1 MVQASP
7 LGLMIDRSAKQPVF
21 EQICAEIRA
30 RVIAGSLAEGAR
42 LPPTRVLAVEL
53 GVSRSTVVTAYEQLV
68 AEGYLTSR
76 QGSGYM
82 VCALGEVELPR
93 SPDPVPSIMPQTA
106 NPDPIRH
113 SFQGGR
119 PDMRLFPHRQ
129 WAKAVARVCRTAPEA
144 MLVGKTPFGHLGLR
158 RAIAAHVAE
167 WRGIVARPEQIIIT
181 AGASDALEL
190 SLRSLTEAGQ
200 SVGVEDPGYPPL
212 RHLIRAQGLKCDWLK
227 LDAAG
232 ACPPQGGDLPR
243 LVALTPSHQYPL
255 GGAMSPTRRQEFLNW
270 ARDHDAWVLEDDY
283 DSEFRYAGRP
293 IPAMAG
299 FDRLDRTLY
308 VGSFSKIFSGALR
321 LGYVIVPEPLLPCFG
336 ETLDRF
342 GVKASFMPQQAL
354 ADFIDSGEFYRH
366 LRRVRRIYDDR
377 RRFLLDRLAQD
388 FADLGRVEDHQ
399 AGMQLVLHL
408 PDGVSDLEVA
418 RRARLAGVEIQPL
431 SDFAAARNDGPR
443 LNGLVLGFCA
453 STEAEL
459 GQGLTLLRGCFHE

>member
-1 MVQASP
+1 
-7 LGLMIDRSAKQPVF
+7 
-21 EQICAEIRA
+21 
-30 RVIAGSLAEGAR
+30 
-42 LPPTRVLAVEL
+42 
-53 GVSRSTVVTAYEQLV
+53 
-68 AEGYLTSR
+68 
-76 QGSGYM
+76 
-82 VCALGEVELPR
+82 
-93 SPDPVPSIMPQTA
+93 
-106 NPDPIRH
+106 
-113 SFQGGR
+113 
-119 PDMRLFPHRQ
+119 
-129 WAKAVARVCRTAPEA
+129 
-144 MLVGKTPFGHLGLR
+144 
-158 RAIAAHVAE
+158 
-167 WRGIVARPEQIIIT
+167 
-181 AGASDALEL
+181 
-190 SLRSLTEAGQ
+190 
-200 SVGVEDPGYPPL
+200 
-212 RHLIRAQGLKCDWLK
+212 
-227 LDAAG
+227 
-232 ACPPQGGDLPR
+232 
-243 LVALTPSHQYPL
+243 
-255 GGAMSPTRRQEFLNW
+255 MSPTRRQEFLNW

-408 PDGVSDLEVA
+408 PDGVSDLEIA

-431 SDFAAARNDGPR
+431 SDFAAARNDGPQ

-453 STEAEL
+453 STEVEL
-459 GQGLTLLRGCFHE
+459 DQGLTLLRGCFHD